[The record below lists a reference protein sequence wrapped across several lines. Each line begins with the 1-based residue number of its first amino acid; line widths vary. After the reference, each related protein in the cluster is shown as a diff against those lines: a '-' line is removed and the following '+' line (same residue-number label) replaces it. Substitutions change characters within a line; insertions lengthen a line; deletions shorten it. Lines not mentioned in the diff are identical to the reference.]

1 MNESSAQLC
10 IKNLPDRVALTIIE
24 HKWIVSI
31 SVFNVGNFALLLLQA
46 VNATTS
52 NTAKI
57 NFIFFIFINFSIVLF
72 TSIS

>member
-31 SVFNVGNFALLLLQA
+31 SVFNG
-46 VNATTS
+46 
-52 NTAKI
+52 I
-57 NFIFFIFINFSIVLF
+57 
-72 TSIS
+72 